1 MFVNSAVSKY
11 PSLAFQ
17 FAFDQAG
24 ENFHTAA
31 LMLRWTRI
39 LVRLRRC
46 CQEDSSMTW
55 ALPLSHPAIIGNTSA
70 ICEAGSAPLPMPTE
84 EERAEMRA
92 LDAKLDALAARLKG

>member
-1 MFVNSAVSKY
+1 MFVNSAVSQY

-46 CQEDSSMTW
+46 CQEDSSMTPWPDHLPSGNQKRFRRDPYDW
-55 ALPLSHPAIIGNTSA
+55 AEPATGR
-70 ICEAGSAPLPMPTE
+70 EWG
-84 EERAEMRA
+84 
-92 LDAKLDALAARLKG
+92 KGT